1 MKLNSTKMTPYLYI
15 LPFFILF
22 LIFGVYPIGYSAYIS
37 FFKWGN
43 TGAVD
48 FVGLRNY
55 SRFFGEERDPLFWIS
70 LKNTLIL
77 LVTGSLLQH
86 FISLPL
92 AIFLN
97 RQFVRGRDFFKTVYF
112 LPYIT
117 SAVSVAIIFQQLY
130 NPTGSGPLN
139 FIVNSIGFES
149 VQWLRD
155 PVAIKASISIILNWR
170 FIGYYTIIYMAGL
183 QGIPS
188 ELYEAA
194 RIDGASEVSQH
205 LRVTVPLMIPIIFF
219 SVSMSLIFGMQLFAE
234 PYMLCGDY
242 RQFGGVQNS
251 GLTLTLLLMTLGFR
265 MARFGRAAAVSW
277 LMFFVIL
284 TLTFTNKYISDKLD
298 YTKE

>member
-1 MKLNSTKMTPYLYI
+1 MKINKIKMTPYLYI
-15 LPFFILF
+15 MPFFILF
-22 LIFGVYPIGYSAYIS
+22 LIFGVYPIGYSAVIS

-43 TGAVD
+43 SGPIN

-55 SRFFGEERDPLFWIS
+55 TRFFGEERDPLFWIS

-97 RQFVRGRDFFKTVYF
+97 RNFVKGRDFFKTVYF

-139 FIVNSIGFES
+139 FIYSLIGGDPI
-149 VQWLRD
+149 QWLRN

-183 QGIPS
+183 QGISP

-194 RIDGASEVSQH
+194 RIDGASELQQH
-205 LRVTVPLMIPIIFF
+205 LKVTVPLMIPIIFF
-219 SVSMSLIFGMQLFAE
+219 SVSLSLIFGMQLFAE

-242 RQFGGVQNS
+242 RQFGGVKNS
-251 GLTLTLLLMTLGFR
+251 GLTTTLLFMTLGFR
-265 MARFGRAAAVSW
+265 MAKFGRAAAVSW

-284 TLTFTNKYISDKLD
+284 ILTFLNKYISDRMD
-298 YTKE
+298 YSKD